1 LVIQEG
7 QVAVEVMML
16 SLLLPLLEQIMKDQV
31 IHPLFL
37 LHKVMMVVLSK
48 IVLQAQRLE
57 AAVLVL

>member
-1 LVIQEG
+1 
-7 QVAVEVMML
+7 
-16 SLLLPLLEQIMKDQV
+16 MKDQV